1 MYPLIETNRA
11 PTRAHDAAK
20 YGVGDVR
27 MFGSMAR
34 GDAVEASDVDLLV
47 RPLPGT
53 TLLDLGGLLAD
64 VEQLLD
70 RGDPQYPRAPVL
82 GRYRRCTVWAVVEQD
97 LGSLSDALERERSKP
112 EQTP

>member
-53 TLLDLGGLLAD
+53 TLLDLGGLLMD
-64 VEQLLD
+64 VEQLLGRRVEVVSERALHPAIRD
-70 RGDPQYPRAPVL
+70 RVL
-82 GRYRRCTVWAVVEQD
+82 REAQ
-97 LGSLSDALERERSKP
+97 SL
-112 EQTP
+112 